1 VNPIENN
8 WIVQNLQNALDTWNR
23 ILAEILA
30 IILQSPKDFRGGGIW
45 NVITTINGGLQ
56 AVGLALLVLFFAMS
70 VFKTASNV
78 SELKRPE
85 AAVKMFIRF
94 AVAKAAISHGMELLM
109 TIFSVCQSMLAT
121 VGRSLGGFTNMTAA
135 LPTEVATA
143 IAEAGF
149 MESIPLWIVTML
161 GGIFILVLSFL
172 MLLTIYGRFFRL
184 YIMTAIAPIPLSTF
198 AGEATS
204 HYGKSFLKSYVGVCM
219 EGVIV
224 MLACVIFSAYASS
237 PPDMPPA
244 VADASAVMLVWD
256 YVVELIFNLLVL
268 LGTIKISERVT
279 KELLGL

>member
-1 VNPIENN
+1 
-8 WIVQNLQNALDTWNR
+8 
-23 ILAEILA
+23 
-30 IILQSPKDFRGGGIW
+30 
-45 NVITTINGGLQ
+45 
-56 AVGLALLVLFFAMS
+56 
-70 VFKTASNV
+70 
-78 SELKRPE
+78 
-85 AAVKMFIRF
+85 
-94 AVAKAAISHGMELLM
+94 
-109 TIFSVCQSMLAT
+109 
-121 VGRSLGGFTNMTAA
+121 LGGFTDMTAT

-143 IAEAGF
+143 ITEAGF

-172 MLLTIYGRFFRL
+172 MLLTIYGKFFRL

-219 EGVIV
+219 EGVVV

-237 PPDMPPA
+237 PPALPV
-244 VADASAVMLVWD
+244 VADASAVTLVWG
-256 YVVELIFNLLVL
+256 YIIELVFNLLVL